1 MFVSI
6 IYGSSKKE
14 KTGMQSFQTTWPLFL
29 TILVGYLALSLVL
42 GAKSIYFEP
51 FKGKEEEKPESPKV
65 PEVVS
70 E

>member
-1 MFVSI
+1 
-6 IYGSSKKE
+6 
-14 KTGMQSFQTTWPLFL
+14 MQSFQTTWPLFL

-51 FKGKEEEKPESPKV
+51 FKGKEEKKPESPKV